1 MTKIILNVLK
11 KTPSAFSVAALLI
24 ANSALANQ
32 VSVEQLANAQNVN
45 NNTTTQLP
53 VEPENNITSEEV
65 VSEDSRLQK
74 LKDPSLSVPGTT

>member
-45 NNTTTQLP
+45 NNTCLLY
-53 VEPENNITSEEV
+53 TSPIPR
-65 VSEDSRLQK
+65 DYGTSRM
-74 LKDPSLSVPGTT
+74 PSSA